1 MSAEEPAGLLLQ
13 RGGQTSVM
21 SNVDLGQLHAELK
34 KLGVDKSVTE
44 KDFSKAL
51 KALLAGADTPSDDV
65 IKALYRAFDTDGSGQ
80 VDEAELI
87 AGCTQLCS
95 GDPTTKLRLAF
106 ACFDKD
112 GDGHLDPQE
121 LSALLRGTIAPAVSA
136 LHSAVDF
143 ASFSADESGA
153 NLDEINNEAGG
164 AASLSK
170 AGEEGKVRIELKTPV
185 GAVTIFV
192 PSAALSGDAIGGQG
206 SAISLDQFLKA
217 LVDGAMSKY
226 DTDKNGTLEL
236 DEFVSFAAANPFLTA
251 WFGRL
256 ASKRSKG
263 SGQSWKDVDP

>member
-1 MSAEEPAGLLLQ
+1 MPELDPLSLESGSDGALAKVAWLLKESQEYEQGL
-13 RGGQTSVM
+13 
-21 SNVDLGQLHAELK
+21 AA
-34 KLGVDKSVTE
+34 
-44 KDFSKAL
+44 AL
-51 KALLAGADTPSDDV
+51 KT
-65 IKALYRAFDTDGSGQ
+65 
-80 VDEAELI
+80 ELDNVRT
-87 AGCTQLCS
+87 GKK
-95 GDPTTKLRLAF
+95 PT
-106 ACFDKD
+106 
-112 GDGHLDPQE
+112 
-121 LSALLRGTIAPAVSA
+121 LSIQDRNDIV
-136 LHSAVDF
+136 
-143 ASFSADESGA
+143 
-153 NLDEINNEAGG
+153 DEINNEAGG

-226 DTDKNGTLEL
+226 DTDKNGTLES

>member
-21 SNVDLGQLHAELK
+21 SNVDLGQLHTELK
-34 KLGVDKSVTE
+34 KQGVEKSVTE
-44 KDFSKAL
+44 QDFSKAL
-51 KALLAGADTPSDDV
+51 KALLAGADTPSDVV

-153 NLDEINNEAGG
+153 NLDEINNESSWDQGRQN
-164 AASLSK
+164 STTLLLFPRFLFRFDL
-170 AGEEGKVRIELKTPV
+170 EFIE
-185 GAVTIFV
+185 
-192 PSAALSGDAIGGQG
+192 
-206 SAISLDQFLKA
+206 ISLLI
-217 LVDGAMSKY
+217 VCISY
-226 DTDKNGTLEL
+226 
-236 DEFVSFAAANPFLTA
+236 
-251 WFGRL
+251 FG
-256 ASKRSKG
+256 
-263 SGQSWKDVDP
+263 